1 MSAIVLLV
9 AGIFVALNIIV
20 IMLKVKYNRISDA
33 ALDGTILVLLAWIFG
48 GSFGGLV
55 TATVASS
62 VISLYLF
69 IVPPKFDI

>member
-20 IMLKVKYNRISDA
+20 IMLKVKYNRITDA